1 MTDLSP
7 NDLSHLSDEEFNSL
21 APQGYHATGP
31 AEPLSPAALAVLDA
45 YRSTHLSINNLAAA
59 LRAVVKNCSG
69 VDYEGGKRIGTVLCA
84 DILNIA
90 DQLEAQ

>member
-1 MTDLSP
+1 MT
-7 NDLSHLSDEEFNSL
+7 E
-21 APQGYHATGP
+21 
-31 AEPLSPAALAVLDA
+31 LSPAAQAVLDA
-45 YRSTHLSINNLAAA
+45 YWKSPWDPSLQHEDRYAIAAA

-90 DQLEAQ
+90 DELETNV